1 MVFGKGITSF
11 SDAHTINAR
20 GGCRCFFR
28 DGEREEKTSGK
39 KNKFEISESA
49 KHKRII

>member
-20 GGCRCFFR
+20 GGCPRFFR
-28 DGEREEKTSGK
+28 DGEREEKASRK
-39 KNKFEISESA
+39 KNKFEKSESA
-49 KHKRII
+49 KHERII